1 VITFHVRVHDS
12 RMRLLPL
19 MLLWGAA
26 PAAVWAQSNVP
37 SYAIRS
43 SIHYRE
49 SGIPN
54 ATESQGCAVVTARAL
69 LDKDHTTTIE
79 LTTGKLDSA
88 ATPPGSFAYVQFR
101 PLAPSGAAL
110 FTEYF
115 RRLATP
121 TGYYSFTW
129 PSLHRGEQL
138 PLRSYTYSHCSS
150 LDSETTLTSG
160 ITAY

>member
-1 VITFHVRVHDS
+1 
-12 RMRLLPL
+12 M
-19 MLLWGAA
+19 
-26 PAAVWAQSNVP
+26 
-37 SYAIRS
+37 
-43 SIHYRE
+43 
-49 SGIPN
+49 
-54 ATESQGCAVVTARAL
+54 TARAL
-69 LDKDHTTTIE
+69 LGKDNTTSIE

-115 RRLATP
+115 RCLATP

-138 PLRSYTYSHCSS
+138 QLRSYLTGFPEDDPVTVY
-150 LDSETTLTSG
+150 ETVKLRPDLAMQNLTFP
-160 ITAY
+160 ITAIVQQVVNIRASISELNGDTGATTTCVLGLTVPTWIRPITSTWTPGAA